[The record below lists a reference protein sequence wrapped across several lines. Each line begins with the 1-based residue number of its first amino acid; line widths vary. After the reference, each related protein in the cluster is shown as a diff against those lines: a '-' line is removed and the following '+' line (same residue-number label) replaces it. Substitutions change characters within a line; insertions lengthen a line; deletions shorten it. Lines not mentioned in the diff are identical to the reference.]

1 MSTGAV
7 PVIFTG
13 VVHEELGSCTPCCPS
28 GPLRP
33 TGTDTT
39 DAVRRRHRL
48 AEEAIMTH
56 TPLMSTDTL
65 PAPRTPAAA
74 RPPRDTLD
82 GADARLMAGLASATS
97 LAGAASATWTAL
109 RAF

>member
-1 MSTGAV
+1 
-7 PVIFTG
+7 
-13 VVHEELGSCTPCCPS
+13 
-28 GPLRP
+28 
-33 TGTDTT
+33 
-39 DAVRRRHRL
+39 
-48 AEEAIMTH
+48 MTH

-109 RAF
+109 RAFARHNRARTADHPTAPRG